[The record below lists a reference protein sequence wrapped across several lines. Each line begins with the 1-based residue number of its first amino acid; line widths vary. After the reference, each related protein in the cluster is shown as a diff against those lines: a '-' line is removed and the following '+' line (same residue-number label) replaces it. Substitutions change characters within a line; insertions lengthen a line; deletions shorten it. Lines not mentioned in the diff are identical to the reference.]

1 MGKKSNLRDR
11 VTKYISDQYGVDPE
25 FPWDGDDTSA
35 VFRHR
40 ENKKWFALIMEV
52 RRELLGLSGKER
64 VACMN
69 LKIDDVILHDMLVH
83 EDGILPAYHM
93 NKQHWVTVLLDG
105 TVGFDRVT
113 GLLQVSFEATRP
125 KRRKK

>member
-1 MGKKSNLRDR
+1 MGKRSNLRDR
-11 VTKYISDQYGVDPE
+11 VTKYIADQYGVDPE

-113 GLLQVSFEATRP
+113 GLLQVSFEATLP

>member
-1 MGKKSNLRDR
+1 
-11 VTKYISDQYGVDPE
+11 
-25 FPWDGDDTSA
+25 
-35 VFRHR
+35 
-40 ENKKWFALIMEV
+40 
-52 RRELLGLSGKER
+52 
-64 VACMN
+64 MN

-113 GLLQVSFEATRP
+113 GLLQVSFEATLP